1 MTDECR
7 KQFEEWVTDNGQ
19 WPSAADKRGDNY
31 RLQYTESAWIAWQAA
46 WNRRAE
52 AVPECSK

>member
-1 MTDECR
+1 MDECR
-7 KQFEEWVTDNGQ
+7 KQFEEWHDQQLNGDPDNCPHKE
-19 WPSAADKRGDNY
+19 W
-31 RLQYTESAWIAWQAA
+31 EFHAWQAA